1 MARLPTSLELLNQKG
16 KELYDELKA
25 KRGTIDGMYLTL
37 LNHPD
42 LAEKIGQ
49 LGTYL
54 RFESPFPA
62 DVREVTILSIAS
74 YFKAGYEWV
83 KHVPA
88 AKQAGV
94 SDEVVAAIHQ
104 GEKLDAFSPLY
115 GLIQKLVPIVL
126 KHQSVPLPLQDSLIK
141 ALGVGG
147 LIELVIL
154 CGFYSMIAGVI
165 SSFDVSLPEGE
176 KNPFAKE

>member
-1 MARLPTSLELLNQKG
+1 MARLPTSVELLNQKG

-54 RFESPFPA
+54 RFESSLPA
-62 DVREVTILSIAS
+62 DVREVTILSIAG
-74 YFKAGYEWV
+74 YFRAGYEWV
-83 KHVPA
+83 KHVPP

-94 SDEVVAAIHQ
+94 SDEVIAAIRK
-104 GEKLDAFSPLY
+104 GEKLETYSPEY
-115 GLIQKLVPIVL
+115 GFIQKLVPIVL
-126 KHQSVPLPLQDSLIK
+126 KHQNIPLLLQESLIK
-141 ALGVGG
+141 TLGVSG

-154 CGFYSMIAGVI
+154 CGFYNMIAGVI
-165 SSFDVSLPEGE
+165 SSFDVPLPPGE
-176 KNPFAKE
+176 KDPFAQE